1 MKYRWSLAPS
11 QPLLTGQLIRELPL
25 SPLIAQC
32 LVNRGVTSKAE
43 VGEFLNPRLKLLADP
58 YLIPQMEVAVERL
71 WKARNNNERLLI
83 YGDYD
88 VDGVSSTALLTEM
101 LTTLGWLVQPHLPG
115 RFDDGYGLSA
125 LSLEKC
131 LEQFKADIVL
141 AVDCGSTAVEAIRYL
156 NQRKIDVIVLDHHQV
171 SDPPPE
177 PVAMVNPQYS
187 DDYPNFQE
195 LCSVG
200 LAFKLAHAL
209 VKRGRQEGLQ
219 KERDLDLKQY
229 LDLVALG
236 TIADLVPLT
245 GENRKLVRSGLEQLG
260 QTDRPG
266 LIALKKV
273 AGVSRP
279 VTVFNVG
286 FHLGPRLNAAGRM
299 DNPRTALEVL
309 MAKDQIEAD
318 KAAEV
323 LDKHNTKRR
332 EIEHLISSQAVENV
346 REQFDPSR
354 DFVIVEGNMDWHLGV
369 IGIVASRVMREFY
382 RPTFILASDG
392 EGWKGS
398 ARSIE
403 GFDLAEAMR
412 NCDDLLNDHG
422 GHAMAAGVSVK
433 PGRLDAF
440 RERINEIARHI
451 ITPDMFQPPLKLDA
465 ETDLSELTLV
475 HVEKMRQ
482 LEPLGQG
489 NPEIQLLIGNLTRS
503 SPVYRMGRDKQ
514 HAKFWV
520 TDERSA
526 CEVIAWN
533 LKPEDE
539 PESNFDIAVAPQIN
553 EFNGRKTI
561 QLKFIDWRPSK
572 GVAHQGST

>member
-1 MKYRWSLAPS
+1 M
-11 QPLLTGQLIRELPL
+11 
-25 SPLIAQC
+25 AQC

-43 VGEFLNPRLKLLADP
+43 VSEFLSPRLKLLADP
-58 YLIPQMEVAVERL
+58 YLIPNMDAAIERL
-71 WKARNNNERLLI
+71 WKARENNERLLI

-88 VDGVSSTALLTEM
+88 VDGISSTALLVEVLTE
-101 LTTLGWLVQPHLPG
+101 LGWAVEPHLPG
-115 RFDDGYGLSA
+115 RFDDGYGLSEV
-125 LSLEKC
+125 SLEKC

-141 AVDCGSTAVEAIRYL
+141 AVDCGSTAVKAIEFL
-156 NQRKIDVIVLDHHQV
+156 NDRKIDVLVLDHHQV
-171 SDPPPE
+171 STPPPE
-177 PVAMVNPQYS
+177 PFAMVNPQLS

-229 LDLVALG
+229 IDLVALG
-236 TIADLVPLT
+236 TVADLVPLT
-245 GENRKLVRSGLEQLG
+245 GENRKLVHSGLEQLG
-260 QTDRPG
+260 ETTRPG

-273 AGVSRP
+273 ANVSKP

-299 DNPRTALEVL
+299 DNPDAALNL
-309 MAKDQIEAD
+309 LIAKDRYEAD
-318 KAAEV
+318 KAAET
-323 LDKHNTKRR
+323 LDNYNRERR
-332 EIEHLISSQAVENV
+332 EIERDISTQAVESV
-346 REQFDPSR
+346 RQRFDPGE
-354 DFVIVEGNMDWHLGV
+354 DFVIVEGNMEWHLGV

-392 EGWKGS
+392 DGWKGS

-412 NCDDLLNDHG
+412 SCDDLLNDHG

-433 PGRLDAF
+433 PGRLEAF
-440 RERINEIARHI
+440 RERINEIAKKT
-451 ITPDMFQPPLKLDA
+451 ITPEMFQPPLKLDA
-465 ETDLSELTLV
+465 GTDLSELTLM
-475 HVEKMRQ
+475 HIEEMSQ
-482 LEPLGQG
+482 LEPIGQG
-489 NPEIQLLIGNLTRS
+489 NPEIQLLVPELTLS
-503 SPVYRMGRDKQ
+503 SPIYRMGRDKQ

-520 TDERSA
+520 TDNHDA
-526 CEVIAWN
+526 CEVVAWN

-539 PESNFDIAVAPQIN
+539 PKDTFDIAVAPQIN
-553 EFNGRKTI
+553 DFNGRRSV
-561 QLKFIDWRPSK
+561 QLKLIDWRPAK
-572 GVAHQGST
+572 G

>member
-1 MKYRWSLAPS
+1 M
-11 QPLLTGQLIRELPL
+11 
-25 SPLIAQC
+25 AQC

-43 VGEFLNPRLKLLADP
+43 VSEFLNPRLKLLADP
-58 YLIPQMEVAVERL
+58 FLIPNMDAAVERL
-71 WKARNNNERLLI
+71 WKARENNERLLI

-88 VDGVSSTALLTEM
+88 VDGVSSTALLVEM
-101 LTTLGWLVQPHLPG
+101 LTELGWTVQSHLPG

-125 LSLEKC
+125 VALEKC
-131 LEQFKADIVL
+131 LEQFKAGIVL
-141 AVDCGSTAVEAIRYL
+141 AVDCGSTAVKAIEFL
-156 NQRKIDVIVLDHHQV
+156 NDKKIDVLVLDHHQV
-171 SDPPPE
+171 STPPPE
-177 PVAMVNPQYS
+177 PFAMVNPQLS

-219 KERDLDLKQY
+219 KERDLDLKKY
-229 LDLVALG
+229 IDLVALG
-236 TIADLVPLT
+236 TVADLVPLT
-245 GENRKLVRSGLEQLG
+245 GENRKLVHSGLEQLG
-260 QTDRPG
+260 ETTRPG

-273 AGVSRP
+273 ANVSKP

-299 DNPRTALEVL
+299 DNPDAALNL
-309 MAKDQIEAD
+309 LIAKDRYEAD
-318 KAAEV
+318 KAADT
-323 LDKHNTKRR
+323 LDNYNRERR
-332 EIEHLISSQAVENV
+332 EIERDISTQAVESV
-346 REQFDPSR
+346 RQRFDPGE
-354 DFVIVEGNMDWHLGV
+354 DFVIVEGNMEWHLGV

-392 EGWKGS
+392 DGWKGS

-412 NCDDLLNDHG
+412 SCDDLLNDHG

-440 RERINEIARHI
+440 RERINEIAKKT
-451 ITPDMFQPPLKLDA
+451 ITPEMFQPPLKLDA
-465 ETDLSELTLV
+465 GTDLSELTLL
-475 HVEKMRQ
+475 HIEEMSQ
-482 LEPLGQG
+482 LEPIGQG
-489 NPEIQLLIGNLTRS
+489 NPEIQLLVPELTLS
-503 SPVYRMGRDKQ
+503 SPIYRMGRDKQ

-520 TDERSA
+520 TDNQDAS
-526 CEVIAWN
+526 EVLAWK

-539 PESNFDIAVAPQIN
+539 PIDTFDIAVAPQIN
-553 EFNGRKTI
+553 DFNGRRSV
-561 QLKFIDWRPSK
+561 QLKLIDWRPAK
-572 GVAHQGST
+572 D

>member
-1 MKYRWSLAPS
+1 M
-11 QPLLTGQLIRELPL
+11 
-25 SPLIAQC
+25 SPLMAQC
-32 LVNRGVTSKAE
+32 LVNRGVVSKAE
-43 VGEFLNPRLKLLADP
+43 VSEFLNPRLKLLADP
-58 YLIPQMEVAVERL
+58 FLIPNMDAAVERL
-71 WKARNNNERLLI
+71 WKAREDNERLLI

-88 VDGVSSTALLTEM
+88 VDGVSSTALLAEM
-101 LTTLGWLVQPHLPG
+101 LTELGWIVQPYLPS
-115 RFDDGYGLSA
+115 RFDGGYGLSVVA
-125 LSLEKC
+125 LEKC
-131 LEQFKADIVL
+131 LEKFDVDIVL
-141 AVDCGSTAVEAIRYL
+141 AVDCGSTAVEAIEFL
-156 NQRKIDVIVLDHHQV
+156 NSKKVDVLVLDHHQV
-171 SDPPPE
+171 SVPPPE
-177 PVAMVNPQYS
+177 PLAMVNPQVS
-187 DDYPNFQE
+187 NDYPNFQE

-236 TIADLVPLT
+236 TVADLVPLT

-260 QTDRPG
+260 ETTRPG
-266 LIALKKV
+266 LVSLKKI
-273 AGVSRP
+273 ANVSGP
-279 VTVFNVG
+279 VTVFNIG

-299 DNPRTALEVL
+299 DNPDASLNL
-309 MAKDQIEAD
+309 LLAKDRYEAE
-318 KAAEV
+318 KAAET
-323 LDKHNTKRR
+323 LDNYNNERR
-332 EIEHLISSQAVENV
+332 KIERDISTQAVENV
-346 REQFDPSR
+346 RERFDPGK
-354 DFVIVEGNMDWHLGV
+354 DFVIVEGNMGWHLGV

-392 EGWKGS
+392 DGWKGS

-412 NCDDLLNDHG
+412 GCDDLLNDHG

-440 RERINEIARHI
+440 RERINEIAKKT

-475 HVEKMRQ
+475 HIEEMRQ

-489 NPEIQLLIGNLTRS
+489 NPEIQLLVAGLTLS

-520 TDERSA
+520 TDERGA
-526 CEVIAWN
+526 CEVVAWN

-539 PESNFDIAVAPQIN
+539 PKDTFDIAIAPQIN
-553 EFNGRKTI
+553 DFNDRRTV
-561 QLKFIDWRPSK
+561 QLKLIDWRPSK
-572 GVAHQGST
+572 D

>member
-1 MKYRWSLAPS
+1 M
-11 QPLLTGQLIRELPL
+11 
-25 SPLIAQC
+25 AQC
-32 LVNRGVTSKAE
+32 LVNRGVASKAE
-43 VGEFLNPRLKLLADP
+43 VSEFLNPKLKLLADP
-58 YLIPQMEVAVERL
+58 FLIPNMDAAVERL
-71 WKARNNNERLLI
+71 WKTRENNERLLI

-101 LTTLGWLVQPHLPG
+101 LTELGWTVQPYLPG

-125 LSLEKC
+125 EALEKC
-131 LEQFKADIVL
+131 IEQFETDVVL
-141 AVDCGSTAVEAIRYL
+141 AVDCGSTAVEAIEFL
-156 NQRKIDVIVLDHHQV
+156 NERQIDVLVLDHHQV
-171 SDPPPE
+171 SDPPPK
-177 PVAMVNPQYS
+177 PLAMVNPQLS

-219 KERDLDLKQY
+219 KERDLDLRQY

-236 TIADLVPLT
+236 TVADLVPLT
-245 GENRKLVRSGLEQLG
+245 GENRKLVRFGLEQLG
-260 QTDRPG
+260 ETDRPG
-266 LIALKKV
+266 IVALKNV
-273 AGVSRP
+273 ANVSKP

-299 DNPRTALEVL
+299 DNPDASLNL
-309 MAKDQIEAD
+309 LLAKDRYEAE
-318 KAAEV
+318 KAAET
-323 LDKHNTKRR
+323 LNNHNDERR
-332 EIEHLISSQAVENV
+332 KIERDISTQAVESV
-346 REQFDPSR
+346 RKRFDPKN
-354 DFVIVEGNMDWHLGV
+354 DFVIVEGNMEWHLGV

-392 EGWKGS
+392 DGWKGS

-412 NCDDLLNDHG
+412 GCDDLLNDHG

-440 RERINEIARHI
+440 RERINEIAKKT

-465 ETDLSELTLV
+465 GTDLSELTLV
-475 HVEKMRQ
+475 HIEEMSQ

-489 NPEIQLLIGNLTRS
+489 NPEIQLLVAELTLS
-503 SPVYRMGRDKQ
+503 SPIYRMGRDKQ

-520 TDERSA
+520 TDEHGA
-526 CEVIAWN
+526 CEVVAWN

-539 PESNFDIAVAPQIN
+539 PQDTFDIAVAPQIN
-553 EFNGRKTI
+553 DFNGRRSV
-561 QLKFIDWRPSK
+561 QLKLIDWRPAK
-572 GVAHQGST
+572 G

>member
-1 MKYRWSLAPS
+1 VKYRWSLAPS

-25 SPLIAQC
+25 SPLMAQC

-43 VGEFLNPRLKLLADP
+43 VSEFLNPRLKLLADP
-58 YLIPQMEVAVERL
+58 FLIPNMDAAVERL
-71 WKARNNNERLLI
+71 WKARENNERLLI

-88 VDGVSSTALLTEM
+88 VDGVSSTALLVEM
-101 LTTLGWLVQPHLPG
+101 LTELGWTVQPHLPG

-125 LSLEKC
+125 VALEKC
-131 LEQFKADIVL
+131 LEQFEANIVL
-141 AVDCGSTAVEAIRYL
+141 AVDCGSTAVEAIEFL
-156 NQRKIDVIVLDHHQV
+156 NERKIDVLVLDHHQI
-171 SDPPPE
+171 STPPPE
-177 PVAMVNPQYS
+177 PLAMINPQLR
-187 DDYPNFQE
+187 DNYPNFQE

-236 TIADLVPLT
+236 TVADLVPLT

-260 QTDRPG
+260 ETTRPG
-266 LIALKKV
+266 LLALKKV
-273 AGVSRP
+273 ANVSKP
-279 VTVFNVG
+279 VTVFNIG

-299 DNPRTALEVL
+299 DNPDAALNL
-309 MAKDQIEAD
+309 LLARDHYEAE
-318 KAAEV
+318 KAADT
-323 LDKHNTKRR
+323 LDNYNRERR
-332 EIEHLISSQAVENV
+332 EIERDISTQAVESV
-346 REQFDPSR
+346 RQRFDPAN
-354 DFVIVEGNMDWHLGV
+354 DFVIVEGNMEWHLGV

-392 EGWKGS
+392 DGWKGS

-412 NCDDLLNDHG
+412 GCDDLLNDHG

-440 RERINEIARHI
+440 RERINEIAKKN

-465 ETDLSELTLV
+465 GTDLSELTLV
-475 HVEKMRQ
+475 HIEEMRQ

-489 NPEIQLLIGNLTRS
+489 NPEIQFLVAELTLS
-503 SPVYRMGRDKQ
+503 SPIYRMGRDKQ

-520 TDERSA
+520 TDEHGA
-526 CEVIAWN
+526 CEVVAWN

-539 PESNFDIAVAPQIN
+539 PKDTFDIAVAPQIN
-553 EFNGRKTI
+553 DFNGRRSV
-561 QLKFIDWRPSK
+561 QLKLIDWRPAK
-572 GVAHQGST
+572 I

>member
-25 SPLIAQC
+25 SPLMAQC

-43 VGEFLNPRLKLLADP
+43 VSEFLNPRLKLLADP
-58 YLIPQMEVAVERL
+58 YLIPNMDAAIERL
-71 WKARNNNERLLI
+71 WKARENNERLLI

-88 VDGVSSTALLTEM
+88 VDGVSSTALLVEVLTE
-101 LTTLGWLVQPHLPG
+101 LGWAVEPHLPG
-115 RFDDGYGLSA
+115 RFDDGYGLSEV
-125 LSLEKC
+125 SLEKC

-141 AVDCGSTAVEAIRYL
+141 AVDCGSTAVKAIEFL
-156 NQRKIDVIVLDHHQV
+156 NDRKIDVLVLDHHQV
-171 SDPPPE
+171 STPPPE
-177 PVAMVNPQYS
+177 PFAMVNPQLS

-229 LDLVALG
+229 IDLVALG
-236 TIADLVPLT
+236 TVADLVPLT
-245 GENRKLVRSGLEQLG
+245 GENRKLVHSGLQQLG
-260 QTDRPG
+260 ETTRPG
-266 LIALKKV
+266 LIALKRV
-273 AGVSRP
+273 ANVSKP

-299 DNPRTALEVL
+299 DNPDAALNL
-309 MAKDQIEAD
+309 LIAKDRYEAD
-318 KAAEV
+318 KAAET
-323 LDKHNTKRR
+323 LDNYNRERR
-332 EIEHLISSQAVENV
+332 EIERDISTQAVESV
-346 REQFDPSR
+346 RQRFDPGE
-354 DFVIVEGNMDWHLGV
+354 DFVIVEGNMEWHLGV

-392 EGWKGS
+392 DGWKGS
-398 ARSIE
+398 ARSID

-412 NCDDLLNDHG
+412 SCDDLLNDHG

-433 PGRLDAF
+433 PGRLEAF
-440 RERINEIARHI
+440 RERINEIAKKT
-451 ITPDMFQPPLKLDA
+451 ITPEMFQPPLKLDA
-465 ETDLSELTLV
+465 GTDLSELTLM
-475 HVEKMRQ
+475 HIQEMSQ
-482 LEPLGQG
+482 LEPIGQG
-489 NPEIQLLIGNLTRS
+489 NPEIQLLVPELTLS
-503 SPVYRMGRDKQ
+503 SPIYRMGRDKQ

-520 TDERSA
+520 TDNHDA
-526 CEVIAWN
+526 CEVVAWN

-539 PESNFDIAVAPQIN
+539 PKDTFDIAVAPQIN
-553 EFNGRKTI
+553 DFNGRRSV
-561 QLKFIDWRPSK
+561 QLKLIDWRPAK
-572 GVAHQGST
+572 G

>member
-11 QPLLTGQLIRELPL
+11 QPLLTGQLFRELPL
-25 SPLIAQC
+25 SPLMAQC
-32 LVNRGVTSKAE
+32 LVNRGVASKAE
-43 VGEFLNPRLKLLADP
+43 VSEFLNPRLKLLADP
-58 YLIPQMEVAVERL
+58 FLIPNMDAAVERL
-71 WKARNNNERLLI
+71 WKAREDNERLLI

-88 VDGVSSTALLTEM
+88 VDGVSSTALLVEM
-101 LTTLGWLVQPHLPG
+101 LTELGWTAQPYLPS
-115 RFDDGYGLSA
+115 RFDGGYGLSA
-125 LSLEKC
+125 VALEKC
-131 LEQFKADIVL
+131 LEKFDVDIVL
-141 AVDCGSTAVEAIRYL
+141 AVDCGSTAVEAIEFL
-156 NQRKIDVIVLDHHQV
+156 NSKKVDVLVLDHHQV
-171 SDPPPE
+171 SVPPPE
-177 PVAMVNPQYS
+177 PLAMVNPQLNS
-187 DDYPNFQE
+187 DYPNFQE

-200 LAFKLAHAL
+200 LAFKLTHAL

-236 TIADLVPLT
+236 TVADLVPLT
-245 GENRKLVRSGLEQLG
+245 GENRKLVRSGLEQLSE
-260 QTDRPG
+260 TTRPG
-266 LIALKKV
+266 LVSLKKISN
-273 AGVSRP
+273 VSGP
-279 VTVFNVG
+279 VTVFNIG

-299 DNPRTALEVL
+299 DNPDASLNL
-309 MAKDQIEAD
+309 LLAKDRYEAE
-318 KAAEV
+318 KAAET
-323 LDKHNTKRR
+323 LDNYNNERR
-332 EIEHLISSQAVENV
+332 KIERDISTQAVENV
-346 REQFDPSR
+346 RERFDPEK
-354 DFVIVEGNMDWHLGV
+354 DFVIVEGNMEWHLGV

-392 EGWKGS
+392 DGWKGS

-412 NCDDLLNDHG
+412 GCDDLLNDHG

-440 RERINEIARHI
+440 RERINEIAKKTI
-451 ITPDMFQPPLKLDA
+451 SPDMFQPPLKLDA

-475 HVEKMRQ
+475 HIEEMRQ

-489 NPEIQLLIGNLTRS
+489 NPEIQLLVAGLTLS

-520 TDERSA
+520 TDERGA
-526 CEVIAWN
+526 AEVVAWN

-539 PESNFDIAVAPQIN
+539 PKDTFDIAIAPQIN
-553 EFNGRKTI
+553 NFNDRQTV
-561 QLKFIDWRPSK
+561 QLKLIDWRPSK
-572 GVAHQGST
+572 D

>member
-25 SPLIAQC
+25 SPLMAQC
-32 LVNRGVTSKAE
+32 LVNRGVASKAE
-43 VGEFLNPRLKLLADP
+43 VSEFLNPRLKLLADP
-58 YLIPQMEVAVERL
+58 FLIPNMDAAVERL
-71 WKARNNNERLLI
+71 WKAREDNERLLI

-88 VDGVSSTALLTEM
+88 VDGVSSTALLVEVLTE
-101 LTTLGWLVQPHLPG
+101 LGWTVKPYLPG
-115 RFDDGYGLSA
+115 RFDDGYGLSEV
-125 LSLEKC
+125 SLEKC

-141 AVDCGSTAVEAIRYL
+141 AVDCGSTAVEAIEFL
-156 NQRKIDVIVLDHHQV
+156 NDKKIDVLVLDHHQV
-171 SDPPPE
+171 STPPPE
-177 PVAMVNPQYS
+177 PFAMVNPQLS

-236 TIADLVPLT
+236 TVADLVPLT

-260 QTDRPG
+260 ETTRPG
-266 LIALKKV
+266 LVSLKKISN
-273 AGVSRP
+273 VSGP
-279 VTVFNVG
+279 VTVFNIG

-299 DNPRTALEVL
+299 DNPDASLNL
-309 MAKDQIEAD
+309 LLAKDRYEAE
-318 KAAEV
+318 KAAET
-323 LDKHNTKRR
+323 LDNYNNERR
-332 EIEHLISSQAVENV
+332 KIERDISTQAVENV
-346 REQFDPSR
+346 RERFDPEK
-354 DFVIVEGNMDWHLGV
+354 DFVIVEGNMEWHLGV

-392 EGWKGS
+392 DGWKGS

-412 NCDDLLNDHG
+412 GCDDLLNDHG

-440 RERINEIARHI
+440 RERINEIAKKI
-451 ITPDMFQPPLKLDA
+451 ITPEMFQPPLKLDA
-465 ETDLSELTLV
+465 GTDLSELTLL
-475 HVEKMRQ
+475 HIEEMSQ
-482 LEPLGQG
+482 LEPIGQG
-489 NPEIQLLIGNLTRS
+489 NPEIQLLVPELTLS
-503 SPVYRMGRDKQ
+503 SPIYRMGRDKQ

-520 TDERSA
+520 TDNHDAS
-526 CEVIAWN
+526 EVLAWN

-539 PESNFDIAVAPQIN
+539 PKDTFDIAVAPQIN
-553 EFNGRKTI
+553 DFNDRRTV
-561 QLKFIDWRPSK
+561 QLKLIDWRPAK
-572 GVAHQGST
+572 D

>member
-1 MKYRWSLAPS
+1 M
-11 QPLLTGQLIRELPL
+11 
-25 SPLIAQC
+25 AQC
-32 LVNRGVTSKAE
+32 LVNRGVASKAE
-43 VGEFLNPRLKLLADP
+43 VSEFLNPKLKLLADP
-58 YLIPQMEVAVERL
+58 FLIPNMDAAVERL
-71 WKARNNNERLLI
+71 WKARENNERLLI

-101 LTTLGWLVQPHLPG
+101 LTELGWTVQPYLPG

-125 LSLEKC
+125 EALEKC
-131 LEQFKADIVL
+131 IEQFETDVVL
-141 AVDCGSTAVEAIRYL
+141 AVDCGSTAVEAIEFL
-156 NQRKIDVIVLDHHQV
+156 NERQIDVLVLDHHQV
-171 SDPPPE
+171 SDPPPK
-177 PVAMVNPQYS
+177 PLAMVNPQLS

-219 KERDLDLKQY
+219 KERDLDLRQY

-236 TIADLVPLT
+236 TVADLVPLT
-245 GENRKLVRSGLEQLG
+245 GENRKLVRFGLEQLG
-260 QTDRPG
+260 ETDRPG
-266 LIALKKV
+266 IVALKNV
-273 AGVSRP
+273 ANVSKP

-286 FHLGPRLNAAGRM
+286 FQLGPRLNAAGRM
-299 DNPRTALEVL
+299 DNPDASLNL
-309 MAKDQIEAD
+309 LLAKDRYEAE
-318 KAAEV
+318 KAAET
-323 LDKHNTKRR
+323 LNNHNDERR
-332 EIEHLISSQAVENV
+332 KIERDISTQAVESV
-346 REQFDPSR
+346 RKRFDPKN
-354 DFVIVEGNMDWHLGV
+354 DFVIVEGNMEWHLGV

-392 EGWKGS
+392 DGWKGS

-412 NCDDLLNDHG
+412 GCDDLLNDHG

-440 RERINEIARHI
+440 RERINEIAKKT

-465 ETDLSELTLV
+465 GTDLSELTLV
-475 HVEKMRQ
+475 HIEEMSQ

-489 NPEIQLLIGNLTRS
+489 NPEIQLLVAELTLS
-503 SPVYRMGRDKQ
+503 SPIYRMGRDKQ

-520 TDERSA
+520 TDEHGA
-526 CEVIAWN
+526 CEVVAWN

-539 PESNFDIAVAPQIN
+539 PQDTFDIAVAPQIN
-553 EFNGRKTI
+553 DFNGRRSV
-561 QLKFIDWRPSK
+561 QLKLIDWRPAK
-572 GVAHQGST
+572 G

>member
-1 MKYRWSLAPS
+1 M
-11 QPLLTGQLIRELPL
+11 
-25 SPLIAQC
+25 AQC
-32 LVNRGVTSKAE
+32 LVNRGVASKAE
-43 VGEFLNPRLKLLADP
+43 VSEFLNPKLKLLADP
-58 YLIPQMEVAVERL
+58 FLIPNMDAAVERL
-71 WKARNNNERLLI
+71 WKTRENNERLLI

-101 LTTLGWLVQPHLPG
+101 LTELGWTVQPYLPG

-125 LSLEKC
+125 EALEKC
-131 LEQFKADIVL
+131 IEQFETDVVL
-141 AVDCGSTAVEAIRYL
+141 AVDCGSTAVEAIEFL
-156 NQRKIDVIVLDHHQV
+156 NERQIDILVLDHHQV
-171 SDPPPE
+171 SDPPPK
-177 PVAMVNPQYS
+177 PLAMVNPQLS

-219 KERDLDLKQY
+219 KERDLDLRQY

-236 TIADLVPLT
+236 TVADLVPLT

-260 QTDRPG
+260 ETDRPG
-266 LIALKKV
+266 VVALKNV
-273 AGVSRP
+273 ANVSKP

-286 FHLGPRLNAAGRM
+286 FQLGPRLNAAGRM
-299 DNPRTALEVL
+299 DNPDASLNL
-309 MAKDQIEAD
+309 LLAKDRYEAE
-318 KAAEV
+318 KAAET
-323 LDKHNTKRR
+323 LNNHNDERR
-332 EIEHLISSQAVENV
+332 KIERDISTQAVESV
-346 REQFDPSR
+346 RKRFDPKN
-354 DFVIVEGNMDWHLGV
+354 DFVIVEGNMEWHLGV

-392 EGWKGS
+392 DGWKGS

-412 NCDDLLNDHG
+412 GCDDLLNDHG

-440 RERINEIARHI
+440 RERINEIAKKTI
-451 ITPDMFQPPLKLDA
+451 IPNMFQPPLKLDA
-465 ETDLSELTLV
+465 GTDLSELTLV
-475 HVEKMRQ
+475 HIEEMSQ

-489 NPEIQLLIGNLTRS
+489 NPEIQLLVAELTLS
-503 SPVYRMGRDKQ
+503 SPIYRMGRDKQ

-520 TDERSA
+520 TDEHGA
-526 CEVIAWN
+526 CEVVAWN

-539 PESNFDIAVAPQIN
+539 PQDTFDIAVAPQIN
-553 EFNGRKTI
+553 DFNGRRSV
-561 QLKFIDWRPSK
+561 QLKLIDWRPAK
-572 GVAHQGST
+572 G

>member
-1 MKYRWSLAPS
+1 M
-11 QPLLTGQLIRELPL
+11 
-25 SPLIAQC
+25 AQC

-43 VGEFLNPRLKLLADP
+43 VSEFLNPRLKLLADP
-58 YLIPQMEVAVERL
+58 FLIPNMDAAVERL
-71 WKARNNNERLLI
+71 WKARENNERLLI

-101 LTTLGWLVQPHLPG
+101 LTELGWTVQPYLPG

-125 LSLEKC
+125 EALEKC
-131 LEQFKADIVL
+131 IEQFETDVVL
-141 AVDCGSTAVEAIRYL
+141 AVDCGSTAVEAIEFL
-156 NQRKIDVIVLDHHQV
+156 NERQIDILVLDHHQV
-171 SDPPPE
+171 SDPPPK
-177 PVAMVNPQYS
+177 PLAMVNPQLS

-219 KERDLDLKQY
+219 KERDLDLRQY

-236 TIADLVPLT
+236 TVADLVPLT

-260 QTDRPG
+260 ETDRPG
-266 LIALKKV
+266 VVALKNV
-273 AGVSRP
+273 ANVSKP

-286 FHLGPRLNAAGRM
+286 FQLGPRLNAAGRM
-299 DNPRTALEVL
+299 DNPDASLNL
-309 MAKDQIEAD
+309 LLAKDRYEAE
-318 KAAEV
+318 KAAET
-323 LDKHNTKRR
+323 LNNHNDERR
-332 EIEHLISSQAVENV
+332 KIERDISTQAVESV
-346 REQFDPSR
+346 RKRFDPKN
-354 DFVIVEGNMDWHLGV
+354 DFVIVEGNMEWHLGV

-392 EGWKGS
+392 DGWKGS

-412 NCDDLLNDHG
+412 GCDDLLNDHG

-440 RERINEIARHI
+440 RERINEIAKKN

-465 ETDLSELTLV
+465 GTDLSELTLV
-475 HVEKMRQ
+475 HIEEMSQ

-489 NPEIQLLIGNLTRS
+489 NPEIQLLVAELTLS
-503 SPVYRMGRDKQ
+503 SPIYRMGRDKQ

-520 TDERSA
+520 TDEHGA
-526 CEVIAWN
+526 CEVVAWN

-539 PESNFDIAVAPQIN
+539 PQDTFDIAVAPQIN
-553 EFNGRKTI
+553 DFNGRRSV
-561 QLKFIDWRPSK
+561 QLKLIDWRPAK
-572 GVAHQGST
+572 G

>member
-1 MKYRWSLAPS
+1 M
-11 QPLLTGQLIRELPL
+11 
-25 SPLIAQC
+25 AQC

-43 VGEFLNPRLKLLADP
+43 VSEFLNPRLKLLADP
-58 YLIPQMEVAVERL
+58 FLIPNMDAAIERL
-71 WKARNNNERLLI
+71 WKARENNERLLI

-88 VDGVSSTALLTEM
+88 VDGVSSTALLVEVLTE
-101 LTTLGWLVQPHLPG
+101 LGWTVEPYLPG

-125 LSLEKC
+125 VALEKC
-131 LEQFKADIVL
+131 LEQFKAGIVL
-141 AVDCGSTAVEAIRYL
+141 AVDCGSTAVKAIEFL
-156 NQRKIDVIVLDHHQV
+156 NDKKIDVLVLDHHQV
-171 SDPPPE
+171 STPPPE
-177 PVAMVNPQYS
+177 PFAMVNPQLS

-219 KERDLDLKQY
+219 KERDLDLKKY
-229 LDLVALG
+229 IDLVALG
-236 TIADLVPLT
+236 TVADLVPLT
-245 GENRKLVRSGLEQLG
+245 GENRKLVHSGLEQLG
-260 QTDRPG
+260 ETTRPG

-273 AGVSRP
+273 ANVSKP

-299 DNPRTALEVL
+299 DNPDAALNL
-309 MAKDQIEAD
+309 LIAKDRYEAD
-318 KAAEV
+318 KAADT
-323 LDKHNTKRR
+323 LDNYNRERR
-332 EIEHLISSQAVENV
+332 EIERDISTQAVESV
-346 REQFDPSR
+346 RQRFDPGE
-354 DFVIVEGNMDWHLGV
+354 DFVIVEGNMEWHLGV

-392 EGWKGS
+392 DGWKGS

-412 NCDDLLNDHG
+412 SCDDLLNDHG

-440 RERINEIARHI
+440 RERINEIAKKT
-451 ITPDMFQPPLKLDA
+451 ITPEMFQPPLKLDA
-465 ETDLSELTLV
+465 GTGLSELTLL
-475 HVEKMRQ
+475 HIEEMSQ
-482 LEPLGQG
+482 LEPIGQG
-489 NPEIQLLIGNLTRS
+489 NPEIQLLVPELTLS
-503 SPVYRMGRDKQ
+503 SPIYRMGRDKQ

-520 TDERSA
+520 TDNHDAS
-526 CEVIAWN
+526 EVLAWN

-539 PESNFDIAVAPQIN
+539 PKDTFDIAVAPQIN
-553 EFNGRKTI
+553 DFNGRRSV
-561 QLKFIDWRPSK
+561 QLKLIDWRPAK
-572 GVAHQGST
+572 D

>member
-1 MKYRWSLAPS
+1 M
-11 QPLLTGQLIRELPL
+11 
-25 SPLIAQC
+25 AQC
-32 LVNRGVTSKAE
+32 LVNRGVASKAE
-43 VGEFLNPRLKLLADP
+43 VSEFLNPRLKLLADP
-58 YLIPQMEVAVERL
+58 FLIPNMDAAVERL
-71 WKARNNNERLLI
+71 WKARENNERLLI

-88 VDGVSSTALLTEM
+88 VDGVSSTALLAEM
-101 LTTLGWLVQPHLPG
+101 LTELGWSVQPYLPS
-115 RFDDGYGLSA
+115 RFDGGYGLSVVA
-125 LSLEKC
+125 LEKC
-131 LEQFKADIVL
+131 LEKFDVNIVL
-141 AVDCGSTAVEAIRYL
+141 AVDCGSTAVEAIEFL
-156 NQRKIDVIVLDHHQV
+156 NDKKIDVLVLDHHQV
-171 SDPPPE
+171 STPPPE
-177 PVAMVNPQYS
+177 PFAMVNPQLS

-229 LDLVALG
+229 IDLVALG
-236 TIADLVPLT
+236 TVADLVPLT
-245 GENRKLVRSGLEQLG
+245 GENRKLVSSGLEQLG
-260 QTDRPG
+260 ETTRPG

-273 AGVSRP
+273 ANVSKP

-299 DNPRTALEVL
+299 DNPDAALKL
-309 MAKDQIEAD
+309 LIAKDHYEAD
-318 KAAEV
+318 KAAET
-323 LDKHNTKRR
+323 LDNYNRERR
-332 EIEHLISSQAVENV
+332 EIERDISTQAVESV
-346 REQFDPSR
+346 RQRFDPGE

-392 EGWKGS
+392 DGWKGS

-412 NCDDLLNDHG
+412 SCDDLLNDHG

-440 RERINEIARHI
+440 RERINEIAKKT
-451 ITPDMFQPPLKLDA
+451 ITPEMFQPPLKLDA
-465 ETDLSELTLV
+465 ETDLSELTLM
-475 HVEKMRQ
+475 HIEEMSQ
-482 LEPLGQG
+482 LEPIGQG
-489 NPEIQLLIGNLTRS
+489 NPEIQLLVAELTLS
-503 SPVYRMGRDKQ
+503 SPIYRMGRDKQ

-520 TDERSA
+520 TNNHDA
-526 CEVIAWN
+526 CEVVAWN

-539 PESNFDIAVAPQIN
+539 PKDTFDIAIAPQIN
-553 EFNGRKTI
+553 DFNGRRSV
-561 QLKFIDWRPSK
+561 QLKLIDWRPAK
-572 GVAHQGST
+572 G

>member
-1 MKYRWSLAPS
+1 M
-11 QPLLTGQLIRELPL
+11 
-25 SPLIAQC
+25 AQC
-32 LVNRGVTSKAE
+32 LVNRGVASKAE
-43 VGEFLNPRLKLLADP
+43 VSEFLNPKLKLLADP
-58 YLIPQMEVAVERL
+58 FLIPNMDAAVERL
-71 WKARNNNERLLI
+71 WKTRENNERLLI

-101 LTTLGWLVQPHLPG
+101 LTELGWTVQPYLPG

-125 LSLEKC
+125 EALEKC
-131 LEQFKADIVL
+131 IEQFETDVVL
-141 AVDCGSTAVEAIRYL
+141 AVDCGSTAVEAIEFL
-156 NQRKIDVIVLDHHQV
+156 NERQIDILVLDHHQV
-171 SDPPPE
+171 SDPPPK
-177 PVAMVNPQYS
+177 PLAMVNPQLS

-219 KERDLDLKQY
+219 KERDLDLRQY

-236 TIADLVPLT
+236 TVADLVPLT
-245 GENRKLVRSGLEQLG
+245 GENRKLVRFGLEQLG
-260 QTDRPG
+260 ETDRPG
-266 LIALKKV
+266 VVALKNV
-273 AGVSRP
+273 ANVSKP

-299 DNPRTALEVL
+299 DNPDASLNL
-309 MAKDQIEAD
+309 LLAKDRYEAE
-318 KAAEV
+318 KAAET
-323 LDKHNTKRR
+323 LNNHNDERR
-332 EIEHLISSQAVENV
+332 KIERDISTQAVESV
-346 REQFDPSR
+346 RKRFDPKN
-354 DFVIVEGNMDWHLGV
+354 DFVIVEGNMEWHLGV

-392 EGWKGS
+392 DGWKGS

-412 NCDDLLNDHG
+412 GCDDLLNDHG

-440 RERINEIARHI
+440 RERINEIAKKTI
-451 ITPDMFQPPLKLDA
+451 IPNMFQPPLKLDA
-465 ETDLSELTLV
+465 GTDLSELTLV
-475 HVEKMRQ
+475 HIEEMSQ

-489 NPEIQLLIGNLTRS
+489 NPEIQLLVAELTLS
-503 SPVYRMGRDKQ
+503 SPLYRMGRDKQ

-520 TDERSA
+520 TDEHGA
-526 CEVIAWN
+526 CEVVAWN

-539 PESNFDIAVAPQIN
+539 PQDTFDIAVAPQIN
-553 EFNGRKTI
+553 DFNGRRSV
-561 QLKFIDWRPSK
+561 QLKLIDWRPAK
-572 GVAHQGST
+572 G

>member
-25 SPLIAQC
+25 SPLMAQC
-32 LVNRGVTSKAE
+32 LVNRGVASKAE
-43 VGEFLNPRLKLLADP
+43 VSEFLNPRLKLLADP
-58 YLIPQMEVAVERL
+58 FLIPNMDAAVERL
-71 WKARNNNERLLI
+71 WKARENNERLLI
-83 YGDYD
+83 FGDYD

-101 LTTLGWLVQPHLPG
+101 LTELGWTVQPYLPG

-125 LSLEKC
+125 VALEKC
-131 LEQFKADIVL
+131 LEQFEANIVL
-141 AVDCGSTAVEAIRYL
+141 AVDCGSTAVEAIEFL
-156 NQRKIDVIVLDHHQV
+156 NERKIDVLVLDHHQV

-177 PVAMVNPQYS
+177 PLAMVNPQLS

-219 KERDLDLKQY
+219 KERDLDLKRY

-236 TIADLVPLT
+236 TVADLVPLT
-245 GENRKLVRSGLEQLG
+245 GENRKLVRSGLEQLSE
-260 QTDRPG
+260 TTRPG
-266 LIALKKV
+266 LLALKKV
-273 AGVSRP
+273 ANVSTP

-299 DNPRTALEVL
+299 DNPDAALNL
-309 MAKDQIEAD
+309 LLARDNYEAE
-318 KAAEV
+318 KAAET
-323 LDKHNTKRR
+323 LDNYNNERR
-332 EIEHLISSQAVENV
+332 KIERDTSNQAVESV
-346 REQFDPSR
+346 RERFDPEN
-354 DFVIVEGNMDWHLGV
+354 DFVIVEGNMEWHLGV

-392 EGWKGS
+392 DGWKGS

-412 NCDDLLNDHG
+412 GCDDLLNDHG

-440 RERINEIARHI
+440 RERINEIAKKN

-465 ETDLSELTLV
+465 GTDLSELTLV
-475 HVEKMRQ
+475 HIEEMRQ

-489 NPEIQLLIGNLTRS
+489 NPEIQFLVAELTLS
-503 SPVYRMGRDKQ
+503 SPIYRMGRDKQ

-520 TDERSA
+520 TDEHGA
-526 CEVIAWN
+526 CEVVAWN

-539 PESNFDIAVAPQIN
+539 PKDTFDIAVAPQIN
-553 EFNGRKTI
+553 DFNGRRSV
-561 QLKFIDWRPSK
+561 QLKLIDWRPAK
-572 GVAHQGST
+572 I

>member
-1 MKYRWSLAPS
+1 M
-11 QPLLTGQLIRELPL
+11 
-25 SPLIAQC
+25 AQC

-43 VGEFLNPRLKLLADP
+43 VSEFLNPRLKLLADP
-58 YLIPQMEVAVERL
+58 FLIPNMDAAIERL
-71 WKARNNNERLLI
+71 WKARENNERLLI

-101 LTTLGWLVQPHLPG
+101 LTELGWTVQPYLPG

-125 LSLEKC
+125 VALEKC
-131 LEQFKADIVL
+131 LEQFKAGIVL
-141 AVDCGSTAVEAIRYL
+141 AVDCGSTAVKAIEFL
-156 NQRKIDVIVLDHHQV
+156 NDKKIDVLVLDHHQV
-171 SDPPPE
+171 STPPPE
-177 PVAMVNPQYS
+177 PFAMVNPQLS

-219 KERDLDLKQY
+219 KERDLDLKKY
-229 LDLVALG
+229 IDLVALG
-236 TIADLVPLT
+236 TVADLVPLT
-245 GENRKLVRSGLEQLG
+245 GENRKLVHSGLEQLG
-260 QTDRPG
+260 ETTRPG

-273 AGVSRP
+273 ANVSKP

-299 DNPRTALEVL
+299 DNPDAALNL
-309 MAKDQIEAD
+309 LIAKDRYEAD
-318 KAAEV
+318 KAADT
-323 LDKHNTKRR
+323 LDNYNRERR
-332 EIEHLISSQAVENV
+332 EIERDISTQAVESV
-346 REQFDPSR
+346 RQRFDPGE
-354 DFVIVEGNMDWHLGV
+354 DFVIVEGNMEWHLGG

-392 EGWKGS
+392 DGWKGS

-412 NCDDLLNDHG
+412 SCDDLLNDHG

-440 RERINEIARHI
+440 RERINEIAKKI
-451 ITPDMFQPPLKLDA
+451 ITPEMFQPPLKLDA
-465 ETDLSELTLV
+465 GTGLSELTLL
-475 HVEKMRQ
+475 HIEEMSQ
-482 LEPLGQG
+482 LEPIGQG
-489 NPEIQLLIGNLTRS
+489 NPEIQLLVPELTLS
-503 SPVYRMGRDKQ
+503 SPIYRMGRDKQ

-520 TDERSA
+520 TDNHDAS
-526 CEVIAWN
+526 EVLAWN

-539 PESNFDIAVAPQIN
+539 PKDTFDIAVAPQIN
-553 EFNGRKTI
+553 DFNGRRSV
-561 QLKFIDWRPSK
+561 QLKLIDWRPAK
-572 GVAHQGST
+572 D

>member
-1 MKYRWSLAPS
+1 M
-11 QPLLTGQLIRELPL
+11 
-25 SPLIAQC
+25 AQC
-32 LVNRGVTSKAE
+32 LVNRGVASKAE
-43 VGEFLNPRLKLLADP
+43 VSEFLNPKLKLLADP
-58 YLIPQMEVAVERL
+58 FLIPNMDAAVERL
-71 WKARNNNERLLI
+71 WKARENNERLLI

-101 LTTLGWLVQPHLPG
+101 LTELGWTVQPYLPG

-125 LSLEKC
+125 EALEKC
-131 LEQFKADIVL
+131 IEQFETDVVL
-141 AVDCGSTAVEAIRYL
+141 AVDCGSTAVEAIEFL
-156 NQRKIDVIVLDHHQV
+156 NERQIDILVLDHHQV
-171 SDPPPE
+171 SDPPPK
-177 PVAMVNPQYS
+177 PLAMVNPQLS

-219 KERDLDLKQY
+219 KERDLDLRQY

-236 TIADLVPLT
+236 TVADLVPLT

-260 QTDRPG
+260 ETDRPG
-266 LIALKKV
+266 VVALKNV
-273 AGVSRP
+273 ANVSKP

-299 DNPRTALEVL
+299 DNPDASLNL
-309 MAKDQIEAD
+309 LLAKDRYEAE
-318 KAAEV
+318 KAAET
-323 LDKHNTKRR
+323 LNNHNDERR
-332 EIEHLISSQAVENV
+332 KIERDISTQAVESV
-346 REQFDPSR
+346 RKRFDPKN
-354 DFVIVEGNMDWHLGV
+354 DFVIVEGNMEWHLGV

-392 EGWKGS
+392 DGWKGS

-412 NCDDLLNDHG
+412 GCDDLLNDHG

-440 RERINEIARHI
+440 RERINEIAKKTI
-451 ITPDMFQPPLKLDA
+451 IPNMFQPPLKLDA
-465 ETDLSELTLV
+465 GTDLSELTLV
-475 HVEKMRQ
+475 HIEEMSQ

-489 NPEIQLLIGNLTRS
+489 NPEIQLLVAELTLS
-503 SPVYRMGRDKQ
+503 SPIYRMGRDKQ

-520 TDERSA
+520 TDEHGA
-526 CEVIAWN
+526 CEVVAWN

-539 PESNFDIAVAPQIN
+539 PQDTFDIAVAPQIN
-553 EFNGRKTI
+553 DFNGRRSV
-561 QLKFIDWRPSK
+561 QLKLIDWRPAK
-572 GVAHQGST
+572 G

>member
-25 SPLIAQC
+25 SPLMAQC

-43 VGEFLNPRLKLLADP
+43 VSEFLNPRLKLLADP
-58 YLIPQMEVAVERL
+58 FLIPNMDAAVERL
-71 WKARNNNERLLI
+71 WKARENNERLLI

-88 VDGVSSTALLTEM
+88 VDGVSSTALLVEM
-101 LTTLGWLVQPHLPG
+101 LTELGWTVQSHLPG

-125 LSLEKC
+125 VALEKC
-131 LEQFKADIVL
+131 LEQFKANIVL
-141 AVDCGSTAVEAIRYL
+141 AVDCGSTAVEAIEFL
-156 NQRKIDVIVLDHHQV
+156 NERKIDVLVLDHHQV
-171 SDPPPE
+171 STPPPE
-177 PVAMVNPQYS
+177 PLAMINPQLI
-187 DDYPNFQE
+187 DNYPNFQE

-236 TIADLVPLT
+236 TVADLVPLT

-260 QTDRPG
+260 ETTRPG
-266 LIALKKV
+266 LLALKKV
-273 AGVSRP
+273 ANVSKP
-279 VTVFNVG
+279 VTVFNIG

-299 DNPRTALEVL
+299 DNPDAALNL
-309 MAKDQIEAD
+309 LLARDHYEAE
-318 KAAEV
+318 KAADT
-323 LDKHNTKRR
+323 LDNYNRERR
-332 EIEHLISSQAVENV
+332 EIERNISTQAVESV
-346 REQFDPSR
+346 RQRFDPVN
-354 DFVIVEGNMDWHLGV
+354 DFVIVEGNMEWHLGV

-392 EGWKGS
+392 DGWKGS

-412 NCDDLLNDHG
+412 GCDDLLNDHG

-440 RERINEIARHI
+440 RERINEIAKKN
-451 ITPDMFQPPLKLDA
+451 ITLDMFQPPLKLDA
-465 ETDLSELTLV
+465 GTDLSELTVV
-475 HVEKMRQ
+475 HIEEMRQ

-489 NPEIQLLIGNLTRS
+489 NPEIQFLVAELTLS
-503 SPVYRMGRDKQ
+503 SPIYRMGRDKQ

-520 TDERSA
+520 TDEHGA
-526 CEVIAWN
+526 CEVVAWN

-539 PESNFDIAVAPQIN
+539 PKDTFDIAVAPQIN
-553 EFNGRKTI
+553 DFNGRRSV
-561 QLKFIDWRPSK
+561 QLKLIDWRPAK
-572 GVAHQGST
+572 I

>member
-1 MKYRWSLAPS
+1 M
-11 QPLLTGQLIRELPL
+11 
-25 SPLIAQC
+25 AQC
-32 LVNRGVTSKAE
+32 LVNRGVASKVE
-43 VGEFLNPRLKLLADP
+43 VSEFLNPKLKLLADP
-58 YLIPQMEVAVERL
+58 FLIPNMDAAVERL
-71 WKARNNNERLLI
+71 WKTRENNERLLI

-101 LTTLGWLVQPHLPG
+101 LTELGWTVQPYLPG

-125 LSLEKC
+125 EALEKC
-131 LEQFKADIVL
+131 IEQFETDVVL
-141 AVDCGSTAVEAIRYL
+141 AVDCGSTAVEAIEFL
-156 NQRKIDVIVLDHHQV
+156 NERQIDILVLDHHQV
-171 SDPPPE
+171 SDPPPK
-177 PVAMVNPQYS
+177 PLAMVNPQLS

-219 KERDLDLKQY
+219 KERDLDLRQY

-236 TIADLVPLT
+236 TVADLVPLT

-260 QTDRPG
+260 ETDRPG
-266 LIALKKV
+266 VVALKNV
-273 AGVSRP
+273 ANVSKP

-286 FHLGPRLNAAGRM
+286 FQLGPRLNAAGRM
-299 DNPRTALEVL
+299 DNPDASLNL
-309 MAKDQIEAD
+309 LLAKDRYEAE
-318 KAAEV
+318 KAAET
-323 LDKHNTKRR
+323 LNNHNDERR
-332 EIEHLISSQAVENV
+332 KIERDISTQAVESV
-346 REQFDPSR
+346 RKRFDPKN
-354 DFVIVEGNMDWHLGV
+354 DFVIVEGNMEWHLGV

-392 EGWKGS
+392 DGWKGS

-412 NCDDLLNDHG
+412 GCDDLLNDHG

-440 RERINEIARHI
+440 RERINEIAKKTI
-451 ITPDMFQPPLKLDA
+451 IPNMFQPPLKLDA
-465 ETDLSELTLV
+465 GTDLSELTLV
-475 HVEKMRQ
+475 HIEEMSQ

-489 NPEIQLLIGNLTRS
+489 NPEIQLLVAELTLS
-503 SPVYRMGRDKQ
+503 SPIYRMGRDKQ

-520 TDERSA
+520 TDEHGA
-526 CEVIAWN
+526 CEVVAWN

-539 PESNFDIAVAPQIN
+539 PQDTFDIAVAPQIN
-553 EFNGRKTI
+553 DFNGRRSV
-561 QLKFIDWRPSK
+561 QLKLIDWRPAK
-572 GVAHQGST
+572 G

>member
-1 MKYRWSLAPS
+1 M
-11 QPLLTGQLIRELPL
+11 
-25 SPLIAQC
+25 
-32 LVNRGVTSKAE
+32 
-43 VGEFLNPRLKLLADP
+43 
-58 YLIPQMEVAVERL
+58 
-71 WKARNNNERLLI
+71 
-83 YGDYD
+83 
-88 VDGVSSTALLTEM
+88 
-101 LTTLGWLVQPHLPG
+101 VQPYLPG
-115 RFDDGYGLSA
+115 RFDDGYGLSEV
-125 LSLEKC
+125 SLEKC
-131 LEQFKADIVL
+131 LEKFEADIVL
-141 AVDCGSTAVEAIRYL
+141 AVDCGSTAVEAIAFL
-156 NQRKIDVIVLDHHQV
+156 NERKIDVLVLDHQQV

-177 PVAMVNPQYS
+177 PLVMVNPQLS

-209 VKRGRQEGLQ
+209 VKSGRQEGLQ

-229 LDLVALG
+229 LDFVALG
-236 TIADLVPLT
+236 TVADLVPLT
-245 GENRKLVRSGLEQLG
+245 GENRKLVRTGLEQLG
-260 QTDRPG
+260 ETARPG
-266 LIALKKV
+266 LVALKKV
-273 AGVSRP
+273 ANVSKP

-299 DNPRTALEVL
+299 DNPDASLNL
-309 MAKDQIEAD
+309 LLAKDRYEAE
-318 KAAEV
+318 KAAET
-323 LDKHNTKRR
+323 LDKHNTERR
-332 EIEHLISSQAVENV
+332 EIERYLSSQGVERV
-346 REQFDPSR
+346 RKRFDPEN
-354 DFVIVEGNMDWHLGV
+354 DFVIVEGNMEWHLGV

-392 EGWKGS
+392 DGWKGS

-412 NCDDLLNDHG
+412 GCDDLLNDHG

-440 RERINEIARHI
+440 RERINEIAKKT

-465 ETDLSELTLV
+465 GTDLSELTLV
-475 HVEKMRQ
+475 HIEAMRQ

-489 NPEIQLLIGNLTRS
+489 NPEIQLLVGDLTLS
-503 SPVYRMGRDKQ
+503 SPIYRMGRDKQ

-520 TDERSA
+520 TDERGD

-539 PESNFDIAVAPQIN
+539 PKDTFDIAVAPQIN
-553 EFNGRKTI
+553 DFNG
-561 QLKFIDWRPSK
+561 
-572 GVAHQGST
+572 